1 MFYLKPYHEDRQV
14 SQEDQ
19 VNRKRNHE
27 NHAEWAEAMSRH
39 GFPRKKKKGRETIN
53 GPDLE
58 EVPSE
63 SVVTWHLADRSQE
76 KPGFDLPSMGS

>member
-1 MFYLKPYHEDRQV
+1 MKIDKSPKKIKWTEREIMRTTLNGQNPCLGMDFLE
-14 SQEDQ
+14 
-19 VNRKRNHE
+19 
-27 NHAEWAEAMSRH
+27 
-39 GFPRKKKKGRETIN
+39 KKKKGRETIN